1 MNALLELLRDHVRQ
15 SDLPSGAVI
24 DNLSCVFLTPRFR
37 TSSHIIIFVLDEKN
51 RTPVLLAKVPRL
63 PGDDGQLQ
71 RETRNLRAA
80 QESRDGGFRSIP
92 RVIAFEEYGGHRF
105 LVESIV
111 PGRPI
116 RPDAIRLRPEDTIQK
131 TIDWLFEF
139 QSASVADAKPL
150 ATVFSGRVAEQLAVL
165 DRFLP
170 ESGEERDALET
181 TRDEIEILAS
191 SGLCTVFE
199 HGDFSPPNILV
210 DRDGN
215 IGIVDWELA
224 EPQGIPLTDVL
235 FFLTSAAFA
244 RARAG
249 YGQRRVL
256 AFQNA
261 FYGSDPWA
269 CKFVRRFCDRFEID
283 TELVRS
289 LMVLCWARYAANILA
304 RLHADLTPGSEEY
317 RETLSWFKR
326 NPYCAIWRYASQ
338 NKFLLP
344 LRSTN

>member
-15 SDLPSGAVI
+15 SDLPSGVAI

-37 TSSHIIIFVLDEKN
+37 TSSHIIIFVLDEKH
-51 RTPVLLAKVPRL
+51 RSPVLLAKVPRL
-63 PGDDGQLQ
+63 PGDDGPLQ
-71 RETRNLRAA
+71 REARNLRCA
-80 QESRDGGFRSIP
+80 QDSREGGFRSIP
-92 RVIAFEEYGGHRF
+92 RVVAFEENSSHRF

-111 PGRPI
+111 PGRPL

-139 QSASVADAKPL
+139 QSASVADAQPL
-150 ATVFSGRVAEQLAVL
+150 ATVFSGRIAEQLAIL

-170 ESGEERDALET
+170 ESGEERAALET
-181 TRDEIEILAS
+181 TREEIDILAK

-199 HGDFSPPNILV
+199 HGDYAPPNILV
-210 DRDGN
+210 DSDGN

-224 EPQGIPLTDVL
+224 EPQGVPLTDVL

-249 YGQRRVL
+249 NGQNRVL

-261 FYGSDPWA
+261 FYGDDPWA
-269 CKFVRRFCDRFEID
+269 CKFVRRFCERFEIE

-289 LMVLCWARYAANILA
+289 LMVLCWARYAANILT
-304 RLHADLTPGSEEY
+304 RLHADLTPGSKEY
-317 RETLSWFKR
+317 EDTLRWFTQ
-326 NPYCAIWRYASQ
+326 NPYCAIWCYASR
-338 NKFLLP
+338 NMLV
-344 LRSTN
+344 R

>member
-1 MNALLELLRDHVRQ
+1 MNALLELLRDHVQ
-15 SDLPSGAVI
+15 PSDLPSGVGI

-51 RTPVLLAKVPRL
+51 QTPVLLAKVPRL

-170 ESGEERDALET
+170 ESGEEREALET

-210 DRDGN
+210 DSDGN

-224 EPQGIPLTDVL
+224 EPQGIPITDVL

-249 YGQRRVL
+249 YGQQRVL

-261 FYGSDPWA
+261 FFGSDPWA
-269 CKFVRRFCDRFEID
+269 CKFVRRFCERLEINS
-283 TELVRS
+283 EFVGS
-289 LMVLCWARYAANILA
+289 LMVICWARYAANILA
-304 RLHADLTPGSEEY
+304 RLHVDLTPGSKEY
-317 RETLSWFKR
+317 EETLGWFRK

-338 NKFLLP
+338 NTLTLA
-344 LRSTN
+344 